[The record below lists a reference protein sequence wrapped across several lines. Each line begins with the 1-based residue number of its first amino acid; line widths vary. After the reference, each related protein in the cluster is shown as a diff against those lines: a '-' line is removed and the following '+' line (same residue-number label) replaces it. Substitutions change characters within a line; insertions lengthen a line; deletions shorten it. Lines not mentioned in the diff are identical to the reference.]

1 MLIVPDIHGRS
12 FWHEPVLRHFSTSL
26 EATDANERKVV
37 FLGDYLDPYPR
48 DHISTRRALKELEM
62 IIDLKKQQ
70 LDDVVLLL
78 GNHDLAYISPDIFT
92 AGRHDDFYEDEAH
105 QLFYQNL
112 SSFNFLHSTIIAGR
126 RYLFSHAG
134 ILPEWAQNYHDT
146 TELSEIE
153 RVYSRMFEQI
163 PTCHLAAL
171 QCVSY
176 LRGGREKY
184 GSFVWA
190 DAEEFKQAVASGY
203 YQIFGHT
210 QQMEQPIIT
219 DDYACLDCREVF
231 SLGQDG
237 KLSILD

>member
-48 DHISTRRALKELEM
+48 DHISTRRALKELDV
-62 IIDLKKQQ
+62 IIDLKKQHP
-70 LDDVVLLL
+70 DDVVLLL
-78 GNHDLAYISPDIFT
+78 GNHDLAYICPDIFT
-92 AGRHDDFYEDEAH
+92 AGRHDCFYEDEAH
-105 QLFYQNL
+105 QLFAQNL
-112 SSFNFLHSTIIAGR
+112 SSFHFLHSTIIAGR
-126 RYLFSHAG
+126 KYLFSHAG
-134 ILPEWAQNYHDT
+134 ILSEWAQNYHNT

-153 RVYSRMFEQI
+153 RIYTQTFEQI
-163 PTCHLAAL
+163 PTYHLAAL
-171 QCVSY
+171 QCVSD
-176 LRGGREKY
+176 LRGGRDEY

-190 DAEEFKQAVASGY
+190 DAEEFKQVVASEY

-210 QQMEQPIIT
+210 QQREEPIIT

-231 SLGQDG
+231 LLGKDG
-237 KLSILD
+237 KLTTMD